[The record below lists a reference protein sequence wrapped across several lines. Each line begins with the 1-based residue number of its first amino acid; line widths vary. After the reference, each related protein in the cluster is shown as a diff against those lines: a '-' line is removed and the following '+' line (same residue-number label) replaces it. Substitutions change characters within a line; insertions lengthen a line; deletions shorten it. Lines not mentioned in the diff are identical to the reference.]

1 MKVDLNSNSLIG
13 NVSSQFVLLDIT
25 VNPNK
30 NEIKFYADGQLLTT
44 SSVSDVFGVDP
55 GVSPSVPTFKK
66 ANSFE
71 YTASNVD
78 GPTTLKTGPTN
89 NPFYTPWIVGGG
101 WTDGM
106 YRYGNFMGGDRGGI
120 VSGLRGH
127 VGSLKFYSKPLD
139 SSEVTTNYKAQKGF
153 FKNIKM

>member
-1 MKVDLNSNSLIG
+1 MQVDLNSNSVIG

-25 VNPNK
+25 VNPDK
-30 NEIKFYADGQLLTT
+30 DEIKFYADGQLLTT
-44 SSVSDVFGVDP
+44 SSISNVFGVDS